1 MPSYQ
6 VMDIE
11 KKLRSYSVED
21 KKWLLKKVS
30 EQLPLME
37 SKAGTELMKSWDD
50 AYSDGLD
57 QSEIE
62 MLEAMRCHQGKLS
75 E

>member
-1 MPSYQ
+1 MPSEQ

-21 KKWLLKKVS
+21 KQWLVKKVT
-30 EQLPLME
+30 EQLPLSE
-37 SKAGTELMKSWDD
+37 SKTAKELMKSWDD

-57 QSEIE
+57 ESEIE
-62 MLEAMRCHQGKLS
+62 MLE

>member
-1 MPSYQ
+1 MPSDQ

-11 KKLRSYSVED
+11 KELRSYSVED
-21 KKWLLKKVS
+21 KQWLVKKVT
-30 EQLPLME
+30 EQLPL
-37 SKAGTELMKSWDD
+37 SKSKTAKELMKSWDD

-57 QSEIE
+57 ESEIE

>member
-1 MPSYQ
+1 MPSEQ

-21 KKWLLKKVS
+21 KQWLVKKVT
-30 EQLPLME
+30 EQLPLTD
-37 SKAGTELMKSWDD
+37 SKTGKELMKSWDD

-57 QSEIE
+57 ESEIE
-62 MLEAMRCHQGKLS
+62 MLELIRIRRIRV
-75 E
+75 